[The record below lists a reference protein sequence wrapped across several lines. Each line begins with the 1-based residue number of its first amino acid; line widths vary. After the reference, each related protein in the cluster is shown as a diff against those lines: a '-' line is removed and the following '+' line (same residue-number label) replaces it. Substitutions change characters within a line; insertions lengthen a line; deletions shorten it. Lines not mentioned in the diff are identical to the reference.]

1 VLGGVEAK
9 AKAKAKVIAWAG
21 STKLLFVF
29 DIENRA

>member
-1 VLGGVEAK
+1 VLGGVE
-9 AKAKAKVIAWAG
+9 AKAKVIAWAG